1 MKFRDAATIESI
13 CWQMRTV
20 EYQRGLNRERIDKLA
35 AGYPPYPEG
44 DPDRAINSNDLS
56 LARLAHN
63 ARAQLYQGH
72 FKPGNAFTARTDMG
86 IQHKRADRG
95 AVVTKEVNAPI
106 KRSME
111 YYELQRSKFAQD
123 ILHGIGIGCWNSS
136 QLWCPD
142 PTAICDVLIPD
153 GTLLTFKNLPFLAVA
168 REYTAEELYRLTHG
182 PLVDPGWNIEA
193 VDAAVQWASK
203 ETAQLMGN
211 NWTEAYWSPEKMG
224 ERIRENSGL
233 YASSMVQT
241 ISLIDFFFY
250 DCEGDHVGWKRRIIF
265 DAWGG
270 YSNYGSSKVVPDKN
284 LIGGR
289 NQWVYNSGDRVYA
302 DKLSEIIHFQFA
314 DLSPTAPFR
323 YHTVRSLGH
332 MLFDPCHL
340 QNRLNCAIAE
350 ASFEN
355 LMQYF
360 RVNSRDDAE
369 RALKIE
375 LVNRGL
381 IDPSVQ
387 FIPAN
392 ERWQPNPQ
400 MIEIGKQQFQRII
413 DDNSSSYVQNQNF
426 SRDRVEKTAF
436 QVSAEINAMMTLVS
450 AALQQS
456 YKYQL
461 AEYREIFRR
470 FMIPNS
476 RDPEVRDFR
485 LRCLKRGVP
494 EKMLVPEAWDLEPER
509 VMGSGNKT
517 LEMAIAQQLMEW
529 RAAFGAEAQQQI
541 LHDAV
546 LAITDDAA
554 KARALVPEHKA
565 VSSSAHEA
573 MIAFGSLMAGG
584 EVQWER
590 STNVLEVAQTLL
602 GEYGLVIAKI
612 NQTGGMA
619 SLPQVTGLQNVGRHI
634 AALID
639 QLAADKAQEPVVKV
653 MQDALGKLDNE
664 VKAFAQRL
672 EEKMQ
677 AQNGDGGVDAETRAG
692 IAADIIKA
700 QAKAA
705 NTRESHAQ
713 RTAQRQ
719 AQFELEQQ
727 RDSEKHALEM
737 QRQLAQQQTEDA
749 ALDIKT
755 AAEIRRD
762 RAKAAAEPKEP
773 AGEP

>member
-1 MKFRDAATIESI
+1 
-13 CWQMRTV
+13 MRQS
-20 EYQRGLNRERIDKLA
+20 EYRRGQNRERIDKLA

-44 DPDRAINSNDLS
+44 DLNRTVNSNDLS

-86 IQHKRADRG
+86 PQHKRADRG
-95 AVVTKEVNAPI
+95 AVVTKEVNTPL
-106 KRSME
+106 KHSME

-123 ILHGIGIGCWNSS
+123 ILHGIGIGCWNST

-153 GTLLTFKNLPFLAVA
+153 GTLLTFKNLPFFAIA

-182 PLVDPGWNIEA
+182 PIVDPGWNIEA

-203 ETAQLMGN
+203 ETARLMGN
-211 NWTEAYWSPEKMG
+211 RWTEAYWSPEKLG

-241 ISLIDFFFY
+241 ISLIDFFFN
-250 DCEGDHVGWKRRIIF
+250 DVESDNAGWKRRVIF

-270 YSNYGSSKVVPDKN
+270 YSNYGPVQGVPDKN
-284 LIGGR
+284 LIGER
-289 NQWVYNSGDRVYA
+289 DQWVYNSGDRVYA
-302 DKLSEIIHFQFA
+302 SKMSEIIHFQFA

-332 MLFDPCHL
+332 MLFDACHL
-340 QNRLNCAIAE
+340 QNRINCAIAE
-350 ASFEN
+350 STLET

-387 FIPAN
+387 FIPAS
-392 ERWQPNPQ
+392 ERWQPNAQ
-400 MIEIGKQQFQRII
+400 MIEIGKGQYQRII

-426 SRDRVEKTAF
+426 SRDRVEKTAY

-476 RDPEVRDFR
+476 RDLDVREFR

-494 EKMLVPEAWDLEPER
+494 EKMLCVEAWDLEPER

-529 RAAFGAEAQQQI
+529 RSAFGAEAQQTI

-554 KARALVPEHKA
+554 KARALVPEQQT
-565 VSSSAHEA
+565 VSDSKSEA
-573 MIAFGSLMAGG
+573 MSAFGTLMTGG
-584 EVQWER
+584 EQQWKANSNRMEI
-590 STNVLEVAQTLL
+590 AQVLL
-602 GEYGLVIAKI
+602 GEYGLVVSRI
-612 NQTGGMA
+612 NAMGGMA
-619 SLPQVTGLQNVGRHI
+619 TLGQVVGLQNVSKHI
-634 AALID
+634 TALID
-639 QLAADKAQEPVVKV
+639 AIAADPAQQQMVRN
-653 MQDALGKLDNE
+653 MSDALKNLDNLTRG
-664 VKAFAQRL
+664 FAQRVQ
-672 EEKMQ
+672 EKMQ
-677 AQNGDGGVDAETRAG
+677 SQNGDGGDGAAETKAKVASML
-692 IAADIIKA
+692 ITA

-719 AQFELEQQ
+719 AQFDMEQKRDDEL
-727 RDSEKHALEM
+727 HALEM
-737 QRQLAQQQTEDA
+737 QRELARQQTEDT
-749 ALDIKT
+749 ALDLKT

-762 RAKAAAEPKEP
+762 RAKAAAEPANKPSE
-773 AGEP
+773 

>member
-1 MKFRDAATIESI
+1 
-13 CWQMRTV
+13 MRTV
-20 EYQRGLNRERIDKLA
+20 EWVRGQNREKIDRLA
-35 AGYPPYPEG
+35 AGFPPFPENESQN
-44 DPDRAINSNDLS
+44 RVVNSNDLS
-56 LARLAHN
+56 LARLAHDG
-63 ARAQLYQGH
+63 RAQLYQGH

-86 IQHKRADRG
+86 PQHKRADRG
-95 AVVTKEVNAPI
+95 AIVTKEINRPL
-106 KRSME
+106 KQSME

-123 ILHGIGIGCWNSS
+123 ILHGIGIGVWNSS

-142 PTAICDVLIPD
+142 PSAISDVLIPA
-153 GTLLTFKNLPFLAVA
+153 GTLLTFKNLPFFAVA

-182 PLVDPGWNIEA
+182 PVIDPGWNIEA

-203 ETAQLMGN
+203 ETARLMGN
-211 NWTEAYWSPEKMG
+211 NWTETYWSPEKLG

-233 YASSMVQT
+233 YASDMIQT
-241 ISLIDFFFY
+241 VSLIDFFFN
-250 DCEGDHVGWKRRIIF
+250 DCESKEAGWKRRMVF

-270 YSNYGSSKVVPDKN
+270 YSNYGPQKLTPDKN

-302 DKLSEIIHFQFA
+302 SKLSEIIHFQFA

-332 MLFDPCHL
+332 MLYDACHL

-350 ASFEN
+350 ATFEN
-355 LMQYF
+355 LLLYF

-387 FIPAN
+387 FIPPN

-400 MIEIGKQQFQRII
+400 MIEIGKAQFQRII

-426 SRDRVEKTAF
+426 SRDRVEKTKF
-436 QVSAEINAMMTLVS
+436 QVQAEVNAMMTLVS

-461 AEYREIFRR
+461 AEYYEIFRR
-470 FMIPNS
+470 FCIPNS
-476 RDPEVRDFR
+476 RDPDVREFR
-485 LRCLKRGVP
+485 VRCLKRGIP

-529 RAAFGAEAQQQI
+529 RPAFGAAAQQTI

-554 KARALVPEHKA
+554 KARALVPEQEQ
-565 VSSSAHEA
+565 VSDARHDA
-573 MIAFGSLMAGG
+573 MLAFGSLMAGG
-584 EVQWER
+584 EVQFKPNTDRRE
-590 STNVLEVAQTLL
+590 TLETLL
-602 GEYGLVIAKI
+602 GEMGLKVAQI
-612 NQTGGMA
+612 NQTGGNATMGD
-619 SLPQVTGLQNVGRHI
+619 VIGLQNVARHI
-634 AALID
+634 AQLIALVE
-639 QLAADKAQEPVVKV
+639 QDKGEQERAKAY
-653 MQDALGKLDNE
+653 QNALGKLMNE
-664 VKAFAQRL
+664 VKAFTQRL
-672 EEKMQ
+672 QEKMQ
-677 AQNGDGGVDAETRAG
+677 SENGDGGLTPEDKSK
-692 IAADIIKA
+692 IAATIITAK
-700 QAKAA
+700 AKAA
-705 NTRESHAQ
+705 NARESHAQ

-719 AQFELEQQ
+719 AQFEMEQQ
-727 RDSEKHALEM
+727 RDDELHALEM
-737 QRQLAQQQTEDA
+737 QRELQRQQTEDV
-749 ALDIKT
+749 ALDLKT
-755 AAEIRRD
+755 AAEIKRD
-762 RAKAAAEPKEP
+762 RAKAAAEPENKPNET
-773 AGEP
+773 

>member
-1 MKFRDAATIESI
+1 MRFADAATVESI
-13 CWQMRTV
+13 CWQMRIV
-20 EYQRGLNRERIDKLA
+20 ERQRSLNRERIDQLA
-35 AGYPPYPEG
+35 AGFPPYPVN
-44 DPDRAINSNDLS
+44 DQQNRAVNSNDLS

-86 IQHKRADRG
+86 VQHKRADRG
-95 AVVTKEVNAPI
+95 AIVTKEVNRPL
-106 KRSME
+106 KSSME

-123 ILHGIGIGCWNSS
+123 ILHGIGIGVWNSS

-142 PTAICDVLIPD
+142 PVAICDVLIPD
-153 GTLLTFKNLPFLAVA
+153 GTLLTFKNLPFFAVA

-182 PLVDPGWNIEA
+182 PLVDPGWNLDA
-193 VDAAVQWASK
+193 VDAAVKWA
-203 ETAQLMGN
+203 ETETSRLMGN
-211 NWTEAYWSPEKMG
+211 NWTSTYWAPEKLG

-250 DCEGDHVGWKRRIIF
+250 DPESEQAGWKRRVIF

-270 YSNYGSSKVVPDKN
+270 YSNYGPAMGMPDKN

-289 NQWVYNSGDRVYA
+289 NQWVYNSGDRIYA

-332 MLFDPCHL
+332 MLYDACHL

-350 ASFEN
+350 ATFEN
-355 LMQYF
+355 LMMYF

-387 FIPAN
+387 FIPQA

-400 MIEIGKQQFQRII
+400 MIEIGKQQYQRII
-413 DDNSSSYVQNQNF
+413 DDNSSSFVQNQNF
-426 SRDRVEKTAF
+426 SRDRVEKTAY

-476 RDPEVRDFR
+476 RDPDVRDFR

-494 EKMLVPEAWDLEPER
+494 EKMLCAEAWDLEPER

-554 KARALVPEHKA
+554 KARALVPEAKS

-573 MIAFGSLMAGG
+573 MVAFGSLMAGG

-590 STNVLEVAQTLL
+590 SSNALEVAQTLL

-619 SLPQVTGLQNVGRHI
+619 TMGQVTGLQNVAKHI
-634 AALID
+634 DELMT
-639 QLAADKAQEPVVKV
+639 QLEADPAQEAVVKK
-653 MQDALGKLDNE
+653 MADAFGNLDNE
-664 VKAFAQRL
+664 VKGFAQRL
-672 EEKMQ
+672 QEKMQ
-677 AQNGDGGVDAETRAG
+677 SQNGDGGIDPETKAKIAG
-692 IAADIIKA
+692 TIITA

-713 RTAQRQ
+713 RTAQRI
-719 AQFELEQQ
+719 AQEQEQRQERAADHALEQQ
-727 RDSEKHALEM
+727 LMVQE
-737 QRQLAQQQTEDA
+737 AQTKA
-749 ALDIKT
+749 TALDIET
-755 AAEIRRD
+755 AARIKRE
-762 RAKAAAEPKEP
+762 KAEPP
-773 AGEP
+773 SPTAD